1 VIFPRGADVSGDFRR
16 TFTRMAGRHRKP
28 PAWRTFLRSLVRSRN
43 HVRTAALRAEIA
55 QLRATVARLEAE
67 LTAVREVRP
76 APASLSLEAPL
87 VRLALSG
94 VEVDRGPDTA
104 YTEIVLPDRATP
116 EPSAEPVAAA
126 RAPEP
131 ALPER
136 ELLDPK
142 ADRDTD
148 ALIATAVAPAPAK
161 APEMRRSA

>member
-1 VIFPRGADVSGDFRR
+1 
-16 TFTRMAGRHRKP
+16 MAGRHRKP

-43 HVRTAALRAEIA
+43 QVRTAALRAEIA

-67 LTAVREVRP
+67 LTAVRDART

-94 VEVDRGPDTA
+94 VAVDRGPDTA
-104 YTEIVLPDRATP
+104 YTEIVLSAPATP
-116 EPSAEPVAAA
+116 E
-126 RAPEP
+126 
-131 ALPER
+131 LPER
-136 ELLDPK
+136 ELLDPRS
-142 ADRDTD
+142 DRDAD

>member
-116 EPSAEPVAAA
+116 EPSA
-126 RAPEP
+126 
-131 ALPER
+131 LPER

-148 ALIATAVAPAPAK
+148 ALIATAVAPAPTK